1 MTTTPYDDLLLWASE
16 IQAGSLASLNR
27 AAEWVAANVTDAT
40 TGRQLIHDL
49 HCLGHIETD
58 ERKWAVTPPTW
69 TRLADGGGN
78 GVLIGARPRWLEK
91 QLDDLD
97 GSEFKPLRDL
107 ADYVTENTK
116 IAQEGPATWYL
127 TVGPGADVAGLSE
140 VGIRVRD
147 DLAGGLV
154 SHLRSN
160 GTPAVFREVRPGEL
174 AGRLVEGTQDGA
186 TGPEWESVSGD
197 RRPGTY
203 RYFRNHRLIYAE
215 KIDATTWRE
224 REFRWAMWFPHESA
238 HPQLLYV
245 PTARHLYAVG
255 AVRLPAEVERAL
267 VLRSGRLP
275 RRGVAQEITHTDQP
289 TARYENV
296 TLAFAEAIAGI
307 LNKKVVMH

>member
-1 MTTTPYDDLLLWASE
+1 MTPTPYDDLLLWASE
-16 IQAGSLASLNR
+16 MQGGSLASLNR
-27 AAEWVAANVTDAT
+27 AAEWTATKVGDAT
-40 TGRQLIHDL
+40 NGRHLVGDL
-49 HCLGHIETD
+49 RSLGHIEIT
-58 ERKWAVTPPTW
+58 ESTWAVTPPTW

-78 GVLIGARPRWLEK
+78 GLMIGARPRWLVE

-97 GSEFKPLRDL
+97 GSDFKPLRDI
-107 ADYVTENTK
+107 ADYITENTQ
-116 IAQEGPATWYL
+116 IPQQGAATWYL
-127 TVGPGADVAGLSE
+127 TAGPGADVGSLSE

-154 SHLRSN
+154 SQLCSTGCPRI
-160 GTPAVFREVRPGEL
+160 VREVRPGEL
-174 AGRLVEGTQDGA
+174 AGRLVEGTQSNA
-186 TGPEWESVSGD
+186 AGPEWEPVSGD

-215 KIDATTWRE
+215 KVDATLWHE
-224 REFRWAMWFPHESA
+224 REFRWAMWLPHESGR
-238 HPQLLYV
+238 PQLLYV

-275 RRGVAQEITHTDQP
+275 RRAVAPEITYTEQP

-307 LNKKVVMH
+307 LDKKVVMH